1 MSFLVWTDK
10 KKADASLIAINA
22 IYGCPYVAE
31 NGYRM
36 DQWDFIVKARTTND
50 HGFFAPEERLGKVLD
65 ALMNALSTGYVEY
78 TEEPSAFYS
87 EDEDDNDL

>member
-1 MSFLVWTDK
+1 MSFLVWPNQ

-36 DQWDFIVKARTTND
+36 DQWDFVVKANLSD
-50 HGFFAPEERLGKVLD
+50 DYGFFSPEARLGKKWDDLMAVL
-65 ALMNALSTGYVEY
+65 SPGFIEY